1 MYDQRSPNEIHL
13 QHQWK
18 WEKNLQN
25 IIYECNLRNSKQ
37 RMNWLIKKLT
47 KNFKRKDFDEKEN
60 EAVQKTTQ
68 VWVLNTKL
76 KKALPQECLRKA
88 IVKKLKRWT
97 NMSPCGKP
105 EDWTSKAQGGALKT
119 EEQAMM
125 MSTLRKDLNKS

>member
-76 KKALPQECLRKA
+76 KKALPQEAWEKLLLKSSRDGKTCHLVENLKIEHQKLREEPW
-88 IVKKLKRWT
+88 KLK
-97 NMSPCGKP
+97 
-105 EDWTSKAQGGALKT
+105 
-119 EEQAMM
+119 
-125 MSTLRKDLNKS
+125 NKLWW